1 MPLSIERFRVMV
13 SVHSSGSVVE
23 TLRSKGLRVTPQR
36 VAVYDN
42 LLGRT
47 DHPTVDQIM
56 VDLNQGLPISSK
68 ATVYSTLAS
77 LREAGLV
84 REILL
89 EEGVTR
95 YDSNV
100 ARHHHFRCSSCGA
113 IIDVP
118 WDAIKVDLP
127 EQLPGGHQVMSHE
140 VTVYGVCQ
148 ACQHRAK

>member
-1 MPLSIERFRVMV
+1 MVSAPLSTP
-13 SVHSSGSVVE
+13 GVE

-47 DHPTVDQIM
+47 DHPTVDEIM
-56 VDLNQGLPISSK
+56 LDLNKGLPISSK
-68 ATVYSTLAS
+68 ATVYSTLSS

-100 ARHHHFRCSSCGA
+100 SRHHHFRCSSCGA
-113 IIDVP
+113 IIDIP
-118 WDAIKVDLP
+118 WDALKVQIDDRL
-127 EQLPGGHQVMSHE
+127 LGGHQVISHE
-140 VTVYGVCQ
+140 VTVHGICSNCQ
-148 ACQHRAK
+148 AGN

>member
-1 MPLSIERFRVMV
+1 MTNVYTSD
-13 SVHSSGSVVE
+13 SVVE
-23 TLRSKGLRVTPQR
+23 ALRHKGLRVTPQR
-36 VAVYDN
+36 VAVYNN
-42 LLGRT
+42 LLERS

-56 VDLNQGLPISSK
+56 GDLNQGLPISSK
-68 ATVYSTLAS
+68 ATVYSTLSS

-100 ARHHHFRCSSCGA
+100 APHHHFRCTSCKC

-118 WDAIKVDLP
+118 WNALNVSMAAS
-127 EQLPGGHQVMSHE
+127 LPGGHAVSSHE

-148 ACQHRAK
+148 SCQSAGDSGKN

>member
-1 MPLSIERFRVMV
+1 MSPSSKRVRTMV
-13 SVHSSGSVVE
+13 SAHPSNSVVE

-36 VAVYDN
+36 VAVYNN
-42 LLGRT
+42 LLGRS

-68 ATVYSTLAS
+68 ATVYSTLSS

-118 WDAIKVDLP
+118 WNALSVSLP
-127 EQLPGGHQVMSHE
+127 EQLPGGHAVTSYE
-140 VTVYGVCQ
+140 VTVHGVCQ
-148 ACQHRAK
+148 TCQG